1 MVLSWIDWL
10 IIGAFFALSIGIS
23 FRYKQLGES
32 GLTGFFL
39 GGRNLPWYL
48 AGLSMVATT
57 FAADTP
63 LAVTELV
70 AQGGVAKNWL
80 WWNALSGGLLTTIF
94 FTRLWRRSGVLT
106 EVEFID
112 IRYSGKAAKFLRG
125 FKAVYLGLFINAMI
139 IAWVNLAFMA
149 LVQVFFG
156 IEGTNLYLIT
166 AAAMIFVFT
175 YSSISG
181 LKGIAVTDAI
191 QFVIAIVGC
200 IILAVLVLQSEK
212 VGGIEG
218 LKQKLPPSAF
228 KLFPSIGDAADGG
241 SGVMQAG
248 KQLTLTLT
256 TFLTYVG
263 VLWWSSWYPGAEP
276 GGGGYVAQR
285 ILAAKDE
292 KNSVFATL
300 FFQIAH
306 FCIRPWPWIIVALAA
321 LVLYPDLSPADQK
334 LGYVM
339 AMKDYLPTGLR
350 GMLLVAFLGAYMST
364 ISTQL
369 NWGASYLINDLYVP
383 LNRKRKLSPDKPLE
397 DLNSDKPLNDK
408 KLVKASRI
416 GTFIIMAFGLLVT
429 TQITTITSV
438 WEFIFQCGSGL
449 GLVLILRW
457 FWHRINVWSEI
468 TATIAP
474 FLAYGYIQV
483 KRYLFELQ
491 ITDKST
497 PIEELTKD
505 IWYYDF
511 ANGVLFSVGI
521 TTIAW
526 LIVTYLTKPT
536 DTAKLQAF
544 YNKVK
549 PSGVWGSFGQPDNAP
564 MMWLAGA
571 WLTGIV
577 MVYSLLFCSGKVI
590 FHEYS
595 EAMIYGATGVIS
607 FVLFKWFATKGKL
620 FQ

>member
-106 EVEFID
+106 EVEFIN
-112 IRYSGKAAKFLRG
+112 IRYSGKAAKFLRS

-149 LVQVFFG
+149 LIQVFFG
-156 IEGTNLYLIT
+156 VEGTNLYLIT
-166 AAAMIFVFT
+166 AAAMVFVFA

-181 LKGIAVTDAI
+181 LKGIAVTDAV
-191 QFVIAIVGC
+191 QFIIAIVGC

-212 VGGIEG
+212 VGGIAG
-218 LKQKLPPSAF
+218 LKEKLPPSAF
-228 KLFPSIGDAADGG
+228 KLFPSIGDGADGVG
-241 SGVMQAG
+241 GVMNAG

-285 ILAAKDE
+285 IMAAKDE

-306 FCIRPWPWIIVALAA
+306 FCLRPWPWIIVALAA

-339 AMKDYLPTGLR
+339 AMKDFLPTGLR

-383 LNRKRKLSPDKPLE
+383 LDKKKQTSE
-397 DLNSDKPLNDK
+397 DEPSYNK

-416 GTFIIMAFGLLVT
+416 ATFFIMAFGLLVT

-468 TATIAP
+468 TAPIAP
-474 FLAYGYIQV
+474 FVAYGYIQF
-483 KRYLFELQ
+483 KRFVFESQ
-491 ITDKST
+491 ITTTVKTLD
-497 PIEELTKD
+497 ELTQD

-521 TTIAW
+521 TTVAW

-536 DTAKLQAF
+536 DTIKLQAF
-544 YNKVK
+544 YDKVK
-549 PSGVWGSFGQPDNAP
+549 PTGVWGDFGTPDNKP
-564 MMWLAGA
+564 MRWLSGA
-571 WLTGIV
+571 WLTGII

-590 FHEYS
+590 FQEWDS
-595 EAMIYGATGVIS
+595 ALLYGVTAVGS
-607 FVLFKWFATKGKL
+607 FVLFRWFATKGKL